1 MTSSSQVPNKEP
13 DPGLSL
19 DWLCGTA
26 EIAQMLAVSRQR
38 VFQITSR
45 EDFPAPE
52 VELHMGKVWRT
63 EDVRRWAE
71 NDGRDTYD

>member
-1 MTSSSQVPNKEP
+1 
-13 DPGLSL
+13 
-19 DWLCGTA
+19 
-26 EIAQMLAVSRQR
+26 MLAVSRQR